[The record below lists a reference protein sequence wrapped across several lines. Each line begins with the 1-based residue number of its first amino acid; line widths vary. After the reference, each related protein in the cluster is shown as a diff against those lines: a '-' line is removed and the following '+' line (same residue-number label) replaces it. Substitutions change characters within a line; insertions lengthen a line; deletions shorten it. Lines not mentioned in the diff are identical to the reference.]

1 MSEVTDLTAAVEALT
16 AQLKSGGAAAATRK
30 AERIEDLKERNE
42 LLGKE
47 KELIKEIAR
56 DEKERVKLENENK
69 LERLKNTKE
78 LLRLGID
85 DDEQRK
91 QAVKDVV
98 RLSNETE
105 KYTKTVDKST
115 TALKRQKEA
124 FKAGVGEADNLL
136 NRFLSLSGEGAAFFK
151 IIGNGTTSLAGFV
164 TGLAKSVFT
173 GDLLVKSFQKLIGN
187 SINFAFELDRQ
198 NAQFKAATGAGNE
211 FSGVIDEAGSRY
223 LTYGINAQDAGRAT
237 QALFGSFRDFTN
249 LSESERANIAA
260 TTATL
265 EKFGVSSA
273 QTGQILDQATK
284 SLYMNSQE
292 AELLTRQAATLARD
306 IGKPISEV
314 AGDLASAAPKLAF
327 YGKQMFD
334 VFAQLERQS
343 KATGLSVD
351 SLLGLVGEKFDTFE
365 ELCDKTVNV
374 LAENKIVGWFQNR
387 SEFGPRALGS
397 RSILGL
403 VGEKFDTF
411 EGAGQAVG
419 RLNAILGGPYLNSID
434 MLNASEADRL
444 EMIKEAI
451 KAGGVQFDQLNK
463 FEQKA
468 FASAM
473 GTDVDTL
480 RRSLNELDPEVQ
492 LQAMSQEQLAKRAGD
507 ARDIMTKLT
516 DAINSLIIKNKPL
529 IDSIVKGVDK
539 FSDLVFQINKGDKS
553 IFDLGKTIFGI
564 LPGWMKWAFGI
575 GLAVKGLGMLVGVV
589 KGFLGLKAAIAA
601 AQASATAGFASIS
614 AAASPLLAVLL
625 PIAAIIAGIGGGAYA
640 ISKASQAAAAGQTG
654 KAAAIG
660 MGGGALAGAAT
671 GAAIGSFVP
680 VVGTAVGALVGGAI
694 GLATGT
700 AAASGAF
707 NDATMPASI
716 QMAKFNNQDTFERVG
731 NSVVAAKPDGTL
743 DKAIRESV
751 EKQTAVLVEAIQNAM
766 NVQVQVGDQQLGDVV
781 IKAMNSTRGRNSISP
796 FYEG

>member
-1 MSEVTDLTAAVEALT
+1 MSEITDLTAAVKELT
-16 AQLKSGGAAAATRK
+16 NQLKGGPGGGRGGPEDRR
-30 AERIEDLKERNE
+30 AERIGDLQQRNTYLKDE
-42 LLGKE
+42 AN
-47 KELIKEIAR
+47 LIKELAR
-56 DEKERVKLENENK
+56 NEKERAKLENENK
-69 LERLKNTKE
+69 LEQLSNTKE
-78 LLRLGID
+78 LLRLGIE

-91 QAVKDVV
+91 KAIKDVI

-105 KYTKTVDKST
+105 GYTKTVDKA
-115 TALKRQKEA
+115 TAALNRQKQA
-124 FKAGVGEADNLL
+124 FKAGAAEADNLL
-136 NRFLSLSGEGAAFFK
+136 NGFLGLSGEGARFFQ
-151 IIGNGTTSLAGFV
+151 IVGNGTTSLLGFV
-164 TGLAKSVFT
+164 GGLAKSVFT

-198 NAQFKAATGAGNE
+198 NAQLKAATGAGNE
-211 FSGVIDEAGSRY
+211 FSDVIGDAGSEY
-223 LTYGINAQDAGRAT
+223 LTFGVNAADAGRAT
-237 QALFGSFRDFTN
+237 TALFGSFRDFTN
-249 LSESERANIAA
+249 LSKSEQTNIAE
-260 TTATL
+260 TAAIL
-265 EKFGVSSA
+265 DKFGVSS
-273 QTGQILDQATK
+273 QTTGQILDQATK
-284 SLYMNSQE
+284 SLYMNSQQAE
-292 AELLTRQAATLARD
+292 ALTRQAATLAIS
-306 IGKPISEV
+306 IGKPITEV

-327 YGKQMFD
+327 YGQQMFD

-351 SLLGLVGEKFDTFE
+351 
-365 ELCDKTVNV
+365 
-374 LAENKIVGWFQNR
+374 
-387 SEFGPRALGS
+387 AL
-397 RSILGL
+397 LGL

-468 FASAM
+468 FASAL

-492 LQAMSQEQLAKRAGD
+492 LQALRQEELAKRAGD

-516 DAINSLIIKNKPL
+516 DAINSLIIRNKPL
-529 IDSIVKGVDK
+529 MDSIVKGVDK
-539 FSDLVFQINKGDKS
+539 FSELIFQINKGEKS
-553 IFDLGKTIFGI
+553 IIDLGKAIFGI
-564 LPGWMKWAFGI
+564 LPGWMKWVLGI
-575 GLAVKGLGMLVGVV
+575 GAAFKGISMVVGAV

-601 AQASATAGFASIS
+601 AQASATAGFAGMS
-614 AAASPLLAVLL
+614 AAAAPLLAVLL

-640 ISKASQAAAAGQTG
+640 ISKASQAAAAGETG

-660 MGGGALAGAAT
+660 MGGGTAGGAAAGAGIGFLLGGPPGALIGGLIG
-671 GAAIGSFVP
+671 GAA
-680 VVGTAVGALVGGAI
+680 

-700 AAASGAF
+700 AAAGGAF

-766 NVQVQVGDQQLGDVV
+766 NVKVQVGDQQLGDVV
-781 IKAMNSTRGRNSISP
+781 VKAMNSTRGRNSISP

>member
-1 MSEVTDLTAAVEALT
+1 MSDFTDLTAAVKALT
-16 AQLKSGGAAAATRK
+16 AQLKRGPKTAEERREARAERK
-30 AERIEDLKERNE
+30 AERIEDLKERNI
-42 LLGKE
+42 LLAKE
-47 KELIKEIAR
+47 KELIAEIAE
-56 DEKERVKLENENK
+56 DEKEKDKLLNENK
-69 LERLKNTKE
+69 LEQIKLLKEKLKLEKLDDKDRKEAIKE
-78 LLRLGID
+78 LKKLT
-85 DDEQRK
+85 
-91 QAVKDVV
+91 
-98 RLSNETE
+98 SETK
-105 KYTKTVDKST
+105 KYTEGVDKST
-115 TALKRQKEA
+115 AALKRQKDA

-136 NRFLSLSGEGAAFFK
+136 NRFLSLSGEGEAFFK

-173 GDLLVKSFQKLIGN
+173 GDLLVKGFQKLISN

-223 LTYGINAQDAGRAT
+223 LTYGINAEDAGRAT
-237 QALFGSFRDFTN
+237 TALFGSFRDFTN

-265 EKFGVSSA
+265 EKFGVSS
-273 QTGQILDQATK
+273 QTTGQILDQATK

-327 YGKQMFD
+327 YGKQMFE
-334 VFAQLERQS
+334 VFSQLERQS

-351 SLLGLVGEKFDTFE
+351 SLLGV
-365 ELCDKTVNV
+365 
-374 LAENKIVGWFQNR
+374 
-387 SEFGPRALGS
+387 
-397 RSILGL
+397 

-434 MLNASEADRL
+434 MLNATEDQRL

-451 KAGGVQFDQLNK
+451 EAGGVQFDQLNK

-468 FASAM
+468 FASAV

-492 LQAMSQEQLAKRAGD
+492 LQALRQEQLAQRAGD
-507 ARDIMTKLT
+507 ARSVMQKLT

-529 IDSIVKGVDK
+529 MDSIVKGVNK
-539 FSDLVFQINKGDKS
+539 FSELIYQINAGSKS
-553 IFDLGKTIFGI
+553 MKDLGKAIFDI
-564 LPGWMKWAFGI
+564 LPGWAKIA
-575 GLAVKGLGMLVGVV
+575 LAVGATVKVLSVASSIISSFKLIGGGFMKTAGLIK
-589 KGFLGLKAAIAA
+589 KGFGSMASGAKFLKIALGPVALLLSGIIAA
-601 AQASATAGFASIS
+601 YQTYKKIKEANMAGDKSGAEK
-614 AAASPLLAVLL
+614 AGALGGAASGALTG
-625 PIAAIIAGIGGGAYA
+625 AGIGAFFGPAGIAVGGL
-640 ISKASQAAAAGQTG
+640 
-654 KAAAIG
+654 IG
-660 MGGGALAGAAT
+660 G
-671 GAAIGSFVP
+671 
-680 VVGTAVGALVGGAI
+680 AVGALGGLGAAQVVGVD
-694 GLATGT
+694 
-700 AAASGAF
+700 
-707 NDATMPASI
+707 DATVPL
-716 QMAKFNNQDTFERVG
+716 QMTKFNNQDTFERVG

-751 EKQTAVLVEAIQNAM
+751 EKQTAVLVEAIQSAM

-781 IKAMNSTRGRNSISP
+781 VKAMNSTRGRNSISP

>member
-1 MSEVTDLTAAVEALT
+1 MSEITDLTAAVKALT
-16 AQLKSGGAAAATRK
+16 AQLQKGTSGPSAKARKEAAEEEIDKLLERKVLEEKLAAQ
-30 AERIEDLKERNE
+30 RIDRAKDE
-42 LLGKE
+42 LSAQKE
-47 KELIKEIAR
+47 KVALQ
-56 DEKERVKLENENK
+56 EKVINN
-69 LERLKNTKE
+69 
-78 LLRLGID
+78 
-85 DDEQRK
+85 
-91 QAVKDVV
+91 
-98 RLSNETE
+98 
-105 KYTKTVDKST
+105 
-115 TALKRQKEA
+115 LKRQLELEPDEDKRKKIADSIINQTGELDKLKNKEEELTESTKKAKKAQEEQNQA
-124 FKAGVGEADNLL
+124 FKAGAAEAENLL
-136 NRFLSLSGEGAAFFK
+136 EGFLSLSGEGARFFK
-151 IIGNGTTSLAGFV
+151 ILGNGHTSLAGFV

-173 GDLLVKSFQKLIGN
+173 GDLLVKGLQKLIGN

-223 LTYGINAQDAGRAT
+223 LTYGINAEDAGRAT

-265 EKFGVSSA
+265 EKFGVSS
-273 QTGQILDQATK
+273 QTTGQILDQATK
-284 SLYMNSQE
+284 SLYMNSQQAE
-292 AELLTRQAATLARD
+292 ALTRQAATLAID

-351 SLLGLVGEKFDTFE
+351 TLLGV
-365 ELCDKTVNV
+365 
-374 LAENKIVGWFQNR
+374 
-387 SEFGPRALGS
+387 
-397 RSILGL
+397 

-434 MLNASEADRL
+434 MLNAKEPERL
-444 EMIKEAI
+444 QMIKEAI
-451 KAGGVQFDQLNK
+451 DAYGGQFDQLNK

-480 RRSLNELDPEVQ
+480 RRMLNDLDPEVQ
-492 LQAMSQEQLAKRAGD
+492 RQALRQEQLAKRAGE

-529 IDSIVKGVDK
+529 MDSIVEGVDK
-539 FSDLVFQINKGDKS
+539 FSNLIYQINAGEKS
-553 IFDLGKTIFGI
+553 INSLKKAFMDLIPTEVKVFGGLMLITGTITKLYSTFQ
-564 LPGWMKWAFGI
+564 
-575 GLAVKGLGMLVGVV
+575 
-589 KGFLGLKAAIAA
+589 AIAA
-601 AQASATAGFASIS
+601 AKAAVASFFATTTAGAASTT

-625 PIAAIIAGIGGGAYA
+625 PIAAILGGLGLGAFA
-640 ISKASQAAAAGQTG
+640 ISKASKAAAAGETG
-654 KAAAIG
+654 KAAAFG
-660 MGGGALAGAAT
+660 MGGGAASGALIGAG
-671 GAAIGSFVP
+671 IGSVIP
-680 VVGTAVGALVGGAI
+680 GVGTAIGALVGGAI
-694 GLATGT
+694 GLAGGT
-700 AAASGAF
+700 AAAGGAF
-707 NDATMPASI
+707 NDATMPAPI

-743 DKAIRESV
+743 DKAIRQAT
-751 EKQTAVLVEAIQNAM
+751 EKQTAVLVEAIQNALNV
-766 NVQVQVGDQQLGDVV
+766 NVQIGDKQLDDMVV
-781 IKAMNSTRGRNSISP
+781 SAMNSPAGKRSISP
-796 FYEG
+796 FYQGAGSLG

>member
-1 MSEVTDLTAAVEALT
+1 MSEITDLTAAVKELT
-16 AQLKSGGAAAATRK
+16 NQLKGGPGGGRGGPEDRR
-30 AERIEDLKERNE
+30 AERIGDLQQRNTFLKDE
-42 LLGKE
+42 AN
-47 KELIKEIAR
+47 LIKEIAR
-56 DEKERVKLENENK
+56 NEKERVKLENENK
-69 LERLKNTKE
+69 LEQLSNTKE
-78 LLRLGID
+78 LLRIGALEGEAKEKAI
-85 DDEQRK
+85 
-91 QAVKDVV
+91 KDVK

-105 KYTKTVDKST
+105 GYTKTVDKAT
-115 TALKRQKEA
+115 AALKRQKQA
-124 FKAGVGEADNLL
+124 FKAGAAEADNLL
-136 NRFLSLSGEGAAFFK
+136 NGFLGLSGEGARFFQ
-151 IIGNGTTSLAGFV
+151 IVGNGTTSLLGFV
-164 TGLAKSVFT
+164 GGLAKSVFT
-173 GDLLVKSFQKLIGN
+173 GDLLVKRFQKLIGN

-198 NAQFKAATGAGNE
+198 NAQLKAATGAGNE
-211 FSGVIDEAGSRY
+211 FSDVIGDAGSEY
-223 LTYGINAQDAGRAT
+223 LTFGVNAADAGRAT
-237 QALFGSFRDFTN
+237 QALFGTFRDFTN
-249 LSESERANIAA
+249 LSKSEQTNIAE
-260 TTATL
+260 TAAIL
-265 EKFGVSSA
+265 DKFGVSSA

-284 SLYMNSQE
+284 SLYMNSQQAE
-292 AELLTRQAATLARD
+292 ALTREAATLAIS
-306 IGKPISEV
+306 IGKPITEV

-327 YGKQMFD
+327 YGQQMFD

-351 SLLGLVGEKFDTFE
+351 SL
-365 ELCDKTVNV
+365 
-374 LAENKIVGWFQNR
+374 
-387 SEFGPRALGS
+387 
-397 RSILGL
+397 LGL

-468 FASAM
+468 FASAL

-492 LQAMSQEQLAKRAGD
+492 LQALRQEELAKRAGD

-516 DAINSLIIKNKPL
+516 DAINSLIIRNKPL
-529 IDSIVKGVDK
+529 MDSIVKGVDK
-539 FSDLVFQINKGDKS
+539 FSELIFQINKGEKS
-553 IFDLGKTIFGI
+553 TIDLGKAIFGI
-564 LPGWMKWAFGI
+564 LPGWMKWVLGI
-575 GLAVKGLGMLVGVV
+575 GLAFKGISMVVGAV

-601 AQASATAGFASIS
+601 AQASATAGFAGMS

-660 MGGGALAGAAT
+660 MGGGALAGAA
-671 GAAIGSFVP
+671 IGSIVP
-680 VVGTAVGALVGGAI
+680 VIGAGVGALVGGAI

-700 AAASGAF
+700 AAAGGAF

-766 NVQVQVGDQQLGDVV
+766 NVKVQVGDQQLGDVV
-781 IKAMNSTRGRNSISP
+781 VKAMNSTRGRNSISP

>member
-1 MSEVTDLTAAVEALT
+1 MSEITDLTAAVKDLT
-16 AQLKSGGAAAATRK
+16 NQLKGGPGGGRGGPEDRR
-30 AERIEDLKERNE
+30 AERIGDLQQRNTFLKDE
-42 LLGKE
+42 AN
-47 KELIKEIAR
+47 LIKEIAR
-56 DEKERVKLENENK
+56 NEKERVKLENENK
-69 LERLKNTKE
+69 LEQLSNTKE
-78 LLRLGID
+78 LLRMGALEGEAKERAI
-85 DDEQRK
+85 
-91 QAVKDVV
+91 KDVK

-105 KYTKTVDKST
+105 GYTKTIDKA
-115 TALKRQKEA
+115 TAALNRQKQA
-124 FKAGVGEADNLL
+124 FKAGAAEADNLL
-136 NRFLSLSGEGAAFFK
+136 NGFLGLSGEGARFFQ
-151 IIGNGTTSLAGFV
+151 IVGNGTTSLLGFV
-164 TGLAKSVFT
+164 GGLAKSVVT

-198 NAQFKAATGAGNE
+198 NAQLKAATGAGNE
-211 FSGVIDEAGSRY
+211 FSDVIGDAGSEY
-223 LTYGINAQDAGRAT
+223 LTFGVNAADAGRAT
-237 QALFGSFRDFTN
+237 QALFGTFRDFTN
-249 LSESERANIAA
+249 LSKSEQTNIAE
-260 TTATL
+260 TAAIL
-265 EKFGVSSA
+265 DKFGVSSA

-284 SLYMNSQE
+284 SLYMNSQQAE
-292 AELLTRQAATLARD
+292 ALTREAATLAIS
-306 IGKPISEV
+306 IGKPITEV

-327 YGKQMFD
+327 YGQQMFD

-351 SLLGLVGEKFDTFE
+351 SL
-365 ELCDKTVNV
+365 
-374 LAENKIVGWFQNR
+374 
-387 SEFGPRALGS
+387 
-397 RSILGL
+397 LGL

-468 FASAM
+468 FASAL

-492 LQAMSQEQLAKRAGD
+492 LQALRQEELAKRAGD

-516 DAINSLIIKNKPL
+516 DAINSLIIRNKPL
-529 IDSIVKGVDK
+529 MDSIVKGVDK
-539 FSDLVFQINKGDKS
+539 FSELIFQINKGEKS
-553 IFDLGKTIFGI
+553 IIDLGKAIFGI
-564 LPGWMKWAFGI
+564 LPGWMKWVLGI
-575 GLAVKGLGMLVGVV
+575 GAAFKGISMVVGAV

-601 AQASATAGFASIS
+601 AQASATAGFAGMS

-640 ISKASQAAAAGQTG
+640 ISKASEAAAAGQTG

-671 GAAIGSFVP
+671 GAAIGSIVP
-680 VVGTAVGALVGGAI
+680 VIGTGVGALVGGAI

-700 AAASGAF
+700 AAAGGAF

-766 NVQVQVGDQQLGDVV
+766 NVKVQVGDQQLGDVV
-781 IKAMNSTRGRNSISP
+781 VKAMNSTRGRNSISP

>member
-1 MSEVTDLTAAVEALT
+1 MSEITDLTAAVKALT
-16 AQLKSGGAAAATRK
+16 AQLKGKSGPKTAEERDEARKERK
-30 AERIEDLKERNE
+30 AERIEDLKERNI
-42 LLGKE
+42 LLAKE
-47 KELIKEIAR
+47 KELIEEITE
-56 DEKERVKLENENK
+56 DEKEKAKLLNENK
-69 LERLKNTKE
+69 LEQIKVLKEKLRLEELDDKARKETIKE
-78 LLRLGID
+78 L
-85 DDEQRK
+85 
-91 QAVKDVV
+91 KD
-98 RLSNETE
+98 LTNET
-105 KYTKTVDKST
+105 KDYTESTKKST
-115 TALKRQKEA
+115 EAIKQQTEA
-124 FKAGVGEADNLL
+124 FKAGAGEADNLL
-136 NRFLSLSGEGAAFFK
+136 NRFLSLSGEGKAFFS
-151 IIGNGTTSLAGFV
+151 ILGNGTTSLAGFV

-198 NAQFKAATGAGNE
+198 NAQFKAATGAGDE

-249 LSESERANIAA
+249 LSASEQANIAA

-284 SLYMNSQE
+284 SLYMNSQQAE
-292 AELLTRQAATLARD
+292 ALTRQAATLAID

-351 SLLGLVGEKFDTFE
+351 TLLGV
-365 ELCDKTVNV
+365 
-374 LAENKIVGWFQNR
+374 
-387 SEFGPRALGS
+387 
-397 RSILGL
+397 

-434 MLNASEADRL
+434 MLNAKEPERL
-444 EMIKEAI
+444 QMIKEAI
-451 KAGGVQFDQLNK
+451 DAYGGQFDALNK

-480 RRSLNELDPEVQ
+480 RRMLNDLDPEVQ
-492 LQAMSQEQLAKRAGD
+492 RQALRQEQLAKRAGD

-529 IDSIVKGVDK
+529 MDSIVEGVDK
-539 FSDLVFQINKGDKS
+539 FSDLIYQINAGEKS
-553 IFDLGKTIFGI
+553 IDSLKKAFMDLIPTEVKVFGGLMLITGTITKLYSTFQ
-564 LPGWMKWAFGI
+564 
-575 GLAVKGLGMLVGVV
+575 
-589 KGFLGLKAAIAA
+589 AIAA
-601 AQASATAGFASIS
+601 AKAAVASFFATTTAGAASTT

-625 PIAAIIAGIGGGAYA
+625 PIAAILGGLGLGAVA
-640 ISKASQAAAAGQTG
+640 ISKASKAAAAGETG
-654 KAAAIG
+654 KAAAFG
-660 MGGGALAGAAT
+660 MGGGTAGGAAAGAGIGFLLGGPPGALIGGLIGGAAGLAG
-671 GAAIGSFVP
+671 
-680 VVGTAVGALVGGAI
+680 
-694 GLATGT
+694 GT
-700 AAASGAF
+700 AAAGGAF
-707 NDATMPASI
+707 NDATMPAPI

-743 DKAIRESV
+743 DKAIRQAT
-751 EKQTAVLVEAIQNAM
+751 EKQTAVLVEAIQNALNV
-766 NVQVQVGDQQLGDVV
+766 NVQIGDKQLDDMVV
-781 IKAMNSTRGRNSISP
+781 SAMNSPAGKRSISP
-796 FYEG
+796 FYQGAGSL

>member
-16 AQLKSGGAAAATRK
+16 AQLKSGGTTAATRK

-365 ELCDKTVNV
+365 
-374 LAENKIVGWFQNR
+374 
-387 SEFGPRALGS
+387 
-397 RSILGL
+397 
-403 VGEKFDTF
+403 
-411 EGAGQAVG
+411 GAGQAVG

-601 AQASATAGFASIS
+601 AQASATAGFASMS

-680 VVGTAVGALVGGAI
+680 VVGTAAGALVGGAI

-781 IKAMNSTRGRNSISP
+781 VKAMNSTRGRNSISP

>member
-1 MSEVTDLTAAVEALT
+1 MSEITDLTAAVKELT
-16 AQLKSGGAAAATRK
+16 NQLKGGPGGGRGGPEDRR
-30 AERIEDLKERNE
+30 AERIGDLQQRNTFLKDE
-42 LLGKE
+42 AN
-47 KELIKEIAR
+47 LIKEIAR
-56 DEKERVKLENENK
+56 NEKERVKLENENK
-69 LERLKNTKE
+69 LEQLSNTKE
-78 LLRLGID
+78 LLRIGALEGEAKEKAI
-85 DDEQRK
+85 
-91 QAVKDVV
+91 KDVK

-105 KYTKTVDKST
+105 GYTKTVDKAT
-115 TALKRQKEA
+115 AALKRQKQA
-124 FKAGVGEADNLL
+124 FKAGAAEADNLL
-136 NRFLSLSGEGAAFFK
+136 NGFLGLSGEGARFFQ
-151 IIGNGTTSLAGFV
+151 IVGNGTTSLLGFV
-164 TGLAKSVFT
+164 GGLAKSVFT

-198 NAQFKAATGAGNE
+198 NAQLKAATGAGNE
-211 FSGVIDEAGSRY
+211 FSDVIGDAGSEY
-223 LTYGINAQDAGRAT
+223 LTFGVNAADAGRAT
-237 QALFGSFRDFTN
+237 QALFGTFRDFTN
-249 LSESERANIAA
+249 LSKSEQTNIAE
-260 TTATL
+260 TAAIL
-265 EKFGVSSA
+265 DKFGVSSA

-284 SLYMNSQE
+284 SLYMNSQQAE
-292 AELLTRQAATLARD
+292 ALTREAATLAIS
-306 IGKPISEV
+306 IGKPITEV

-327 YGKQMFD
+327 YGQQMFD

-351 SLLGLVGEKFDTFE
+351 SL
-365 ELCDKTVNV
+365 
-374 LAENKIVGWFQNR
+374 
-387 SEFGPRALGS
+387 
-397 RSILGL
+397 LGL

-468 FASAM
+468 FASAL

-492 LQAMSQEQLAKRAGD
+492 LQALRQEELAKRAGD

-516 DAINSLIIKNKPL
+516 DAINSLIIRNKPL
-529 IDSIVKGVDK
+529 MDSIVKGVDK
-539 FSDLVFQINKGDKS
+539 FSELIFQINKGEKS
-553 IFDLGKTIFGI
+553 TIDLGKAIFGI
-564 LPGWMKWAFGI
+564 LPGWMKWVLGI
-575 GLAVKGLGMLVGVV
+575 GLAFKGISMVVGAV

-601 AQASATAGFASIS
+601 AQASATAGFAGMS

-671 GAAIGSFVP
+671 GAAIGSIVP
-680 VVGTAVGALVGGAI
+680 VIGTGVGALVGGAI

-700 AAASGAF
+700 AAAGGAF

-766 NVQVQVGDQQLGDVV
+766 NVKVQVGDQQLGDVV
-781 IKAMNSTRGRNSISP
+781 VKAMNSTRGRNSISP

>member
-1 MSEVTDLTAAVEALT
+1 
-16 AQLKSGGAAAATRK
+16 
-30 AERIEDLKERNE
+30 
-42 LLGKE
+42 
-47 KELIKEIAR
+47 
-56 DEKERVKLENENK
+56 
-69 LERLKNTKE
+69 
-78 LLRLGID
+78 LGID

-365 ELCDKTVNV
+365 
-374 LAENKIVGWFQNR
+374 
-387 SEFGPRALGS
+387 
-397 RSILGL
+397 
-403 VGEKFDTF
+403 
-411 EGAGQAVG
+411 GAGQAVG

-601 AQASATAGFASIS
+601 AQASATAGFASMS

-781 IKAMNSTRGRNSISP
+781 VKAMNSTRGRNSISP

>member
-1 MSEVTDLTAAVEALT
+1 MSEITDLTAAVKELT
-16 AQLKSGGAAAATRK
+16 NQLKGGPGGGRGGPEDRR
-30 AERIEDLKERNE
+30 AERIGDLQQRNTYLKDE
-42 LLGKE
+42 AN
-47 KELIKEIAR
+47 LIKELAR
-56 DEKERVKLENENK
+56 NEKERAKLENENK
-69 LERLKNTKE
+69 LEQLSNTKE
-78 LLRLGID
+78 LLRLGIE

-91 QAVKDVV
+91 KAIKDVI

-105 KYTKTVDKST
+105 GYTKTVDKA
-115 TALKRQKEA
+115 TAALNRQKQA
-124 FKAGVGEADNLL
+124 FKAGAAEADNLL
-136 NRFLSLSGEGAAFFK
+136 NGFLGLSGEGARFFQ
-151 IIGNGTTSLAGFV
+151 IVGNGTTSLLGFV
-164 TGLAKSVFT
+164 GGLAKSVFT

-198 NAQFKAATGAGNE
+198 NAQLKAATGAGNE
-211 FSGVIDEAGSRY
+211 FSDVIGDAGSEY
-223 LTYGINAQDAGRAT
+223 LTFGVNAADAGRAT
-237 QALFGSFRDFTN
+237 TALFGSFRDFTN
-249 LSESERANIAA
+249 LSKSEQTNIAE
-260 TTATL
+260 TAAIL
-265 EKFGVSSA
+265 DKFGVSS
-273 QTGQILDQATK
+273 QTTGQILDQATK
-284 SLYMNSQE
+284 SLYMNSQQAE
-292 AELLTRQAATLARD
+292 ALTRQAATLAIS
-306 IGKPISEV
+306 IGKPITEV

-327 YGKQMFD
+327 YGQQMFD

-351 SLLGLVGEKFDTFE
+351 
-365 ELCDKTVNV
+365 
-374 LAENKIVGWFQNR
+374 
-387 SEFGPRALGS
+387 AL
-397 RSILGL
+397 LGL

-468 FASAM
+468 FASAL

-492 LQAMSQEQLAKRAGD
+492 LQALRQEELAKRAGD

-516 DAINSLIIKNKPL
+516 DAINSLIIRNKPL
-529 IDSIVKGVDK
+529 MDSIVKGVDK
-539 FSDLVFQINKGDKS
+539 FSELIFQINKGEKS
-553 IFDLGKTIFGI
+553 IIDLGKAIFGI
-564 LPGWMKWAFGI
+564 LPGWMKWVLGI
-575 GLAVKGLGMLVGVV
+575 GAAFKGISMVVGAV

-601 AQASATAGFASIS
+601 AQASATAGFAGMS
-614 AAASPLLAVLL
+614 AAAAPLLAVLL

-640 ISKASQAAAAGQTG
+640 ISKASQAAAAGETG

-660 MGGGALAGAAT
+660 MGGGTAGGAAAGAGIGFLLGGPPGALIGGLIG
-671 GAAIGSFVP
+671 GAA
-680 VVGTAVGALVGGAI
+680 

-700 AAASGAF
+700 AAAGGAF
-707 NDATMPASI
+707 NDATMPAPI

-766 NVQVQVGDQQLGDVV
+766 NVKVQVGDQQLGDVV
-781 IKAMNSTRGRNSISP
+781 VKAMNSTRGRNSISP